1 MWGHVACSSASACTI
16 FNTPPPPHHQP
27 NMACM
32 YPAPCLALLL
42 QAALVSLAPLQYK
55 AQRPLSGAVRI
66 TNPSDPAPTHRA
78 ASNLGARPAT
88 APDGPLPSH
97 RQPGG
102 RYAAGAPGAAAF
114 ASLLT
119 QSPSPASSTSMG
131 FAGARPS
138 TAAAAVNSSNS
149 NSTSNPGLNSNHK
162 LSASGTP
169 TGAAALPAVAQAWP
183 MPAGQG
189 KEAILEARLLED
201 EEAGVGPAAVSAAD
215 RPGEVRV
222 NKRGVGA
229 VWPGLLFA
237 GAASKGLIPSVS
249 CACAVCRWG
258 CHSVADPHL
267 ALCCLC
273 YMLILPFSSS

>member
-1 MWGHVACSSASACTI
+1 
-16 FNTPPPPHHQP
+16 
-27 NMACM
+27 M
-32 YPAPCLALLL
+32 YPVLRLASYL

-66 TNPSDPAPTHRA
+66 TNPSDSPPAHRA

-114 ASLLT
+114 ASLLS
-119 QSPSPASSTSMG
+119 QFPSPASSTSMG

-149 NSTSNPGLNSNHK
+149 NSNLHSNMNLNHK
-162 LSASGTP
+162 LSASGPP

-222 NKRGVGA
+222 NKCAVGV
-229 VWPGLLFA
+229 VWPGPAFCW
-237 GAASKGLIPSVS
+237 GCKQGSYSKRVLRLCCVQVGRPLSSCSPSCPMLPVLHAHS
-249 CACAVCRWG
+249 AIFFFLHARRLTLTLCRWAG
-258 CHSVADPHL
+258 C
-267 ALCCLC
+267 
-273 YMLILPFSSS
+273 